1 MEIFK
6 LVIDKSK
13 EYSVLFYDDTFDYPT
28 FGMVIEG
35 TSADKFYNEFKN
47 IKILEIFD
55 SKMNLKKS
63 TTKYSEIQGTESI
76 PYGTYV
82 DDGGKSIAC
91 IRVILK
97 EADVVERVEK
107 IESLVFNELDVDSMS
122 LEEFK
127 DYKKSLISEAC
138 EEAIH
143 KGVKVETPYG
153 EENFTY
159 YLEDQV
165 NFSDMNAQIEAG
177 FETIPYHSSKTNS
190 KITSPCKTYD
200 AKVIKQIY
208 VAQLM
213 NKFKCMTKCNQLYLW
228 IDGIDNKT
236 EISPITFESELIEPY
251 LTAYNNLIK
260 ATEAM
265 MSSKDM
271 TKTLTQTISEAMEVK
286 FGDINDKFIE
296 VNNTMKA
303 SVTEVFNENKETIKG
318 EVIKVVNADLQS
330 KKDELDTYIAKVK
343 DIISKIPVNLPEV

>member
-6 LVIDKSK
+6 LVINKDK

-35 TSADKFYNEFKN
+35 SSADKFYNEFKD

-55 SKMNLKKS
+55 SEMNLKKS
-63 TTKYSEIQGTESI
+63 TTKYSEIQGTETI

-82 DDGGKSIAC
+82 DDGGKAIAC
-91 IRVILK
+91 IKVIFK
-97 EADVVERVEK
+97 EADVTERVEK
-107 IESLVFNELDVDSMS
+107 IEDAIFNKLDVDSMS

-127 DYKKSLISEAC
+127 DYKKALISEAC

-143 KGVKVETPYG
+143 RGVIVETPYG

-165 NFSDMNAQIEAG
+165 NFGDMNAQIEAG
-177 FETIPYHSSKTNS
+177 FETIPYHSSKANS

-213 NKFKCMTKCNQLYLW
+213 NKFKCMTKCNQLYMW
-228 IDGIDNKT
+228 IDGLDNKT
-236 EISPITFESELIEPY
+236 AIAPITFESDLIEPY
-251 LTAYNNLIK
+251 LTNYNNLLK
-260 ATEAM
+260 ATETM
-265 MSSKDM
+265 MESKDM
-271 TKTLTQTISEAMEVK
+271 TKTLTETITELLSVK
-286 FGDINDKFIE
+286 INDINDKFIE

-303 SVTEVFNENKETIKG
+303 SVNEVFNKNKDSMKA
-318 EVIKVVNADLQS
+318 EVIKSINDELQP
-330 KKDELDTYIAKVK
+330 KKEELDTYLKQVK
-343 DIISKIPVNLPEV
+343 EFISKIPVNIPEE